1 MDRAGSRSWRL
12 PVGLILGCL
21 AAIALDD
28 IPSPWALGALAAAGL
43 LALKPPTTRALGAFL
58 LALCWTLVN
67 FQLRLADRLEAGL
80 GGQVMTVC
88 GAISSVP
95 QLYQDYVSFRFEPRP
110 ETPAGQPGDRLPR
123 TLLVRWYEEW
133 PAVSAGEA
141 WCLDLLVKPPWGPVN
156 FQGPDRERWL
166 FAEGIGAVA
175 SVRDGTLM
183 APAGANGQRLSML
196 RESLRGQIREEVTDA
211 RQAGIVAALAVAD
224 RSGISRADRQLL
236 ALTGTS
242 HLLAISGLHIGLA
255 AVGGLLAAR
264 WLGWL
269 LPLARRGRGL
279 QLLGLGG
286 GAAAAGAYAALAG
299 FGVPTVRS
307 LVMLLVVSAA
317 IMLARTIHPGRAW
330 LLALAA
336 VLVSNPFAA
345 LGAGFWF
352 SFLATGALL
361 WVFVPRGGQRN
372 AGQALLLA
380 QAAVM
385 LVLLPLSAFWFEA
398 VSLAGFAAN
407 LVAIPLVSL
416 GVVPLVLTGVAAQA
430 VSGALSAVAWGVA
443 GKISGVLLAF
453 LEVMA
458 AVQGEMIRVQSP
470 GLVGTM
476 LATLG
481 ALLLLLP
488 RGMPGRG
495 IGLFFL
501 APLFL
506 PTAHGLP
513 AGATEVEVLDVGQG
527 TAALVKTAAGTLLY
541 DSGPGDGAGR
551 DMVASAI
558 VPAINRS
565 GARAPDRIVISHG
578 DQDHA
583 GGLGSLRA
591 LYPHA
596 AVNANLSRPA
606 AGLEGCHAA
615 GGWRWQDTGFTVLH
629 PTPALPYLANDS
641 SCVVLVEA
649 PGGSILLSG
658 DISAA
663 VEARLLLE
671 GLPRS
676 RLLLVPHHGSR
687 TSSSPAFLAALRPA
701 AAIATASLGNRFGF
715 PREDVRQR
723 YAEARIP
730 FWSTGECGAMRTLIF
745 ANGELEVSSARLA
758 RPAIWRWPAA
768 PGCPQESRLN

>member
-1 MDRAGSRSWRL
+1 MDRAGSRSWRF
-12 PVGLILGCL
+12 PAGLILGCL
-21 AAIALDD
+21 GALALDD
-28 IPSPWALGALAAAGL
+28 LPSPWVLGALAAGGL
-43 LALKPPTTRALGAFL
+43 LALKPASTRALGAFL

-67 FQLRLADRLEAGL
+67 FQLRLEDRLDARL
-80 GGQVMTVC
+80 GGQVMSVC

-95 QLYQDYVSFRFEPRP
+95 QHDQDYVSFRFEPNP
-110 ETPAGQPGDRLPR
+110 QTVAGQPGERLPQ

-133 PAVSAGEA
+133 PAVSAGQA
-141 WCLDLLVKPPWGPVN
+141 WCLDLLLKPPWGPVN

-175 SVRDGTLM
+175 SVRDGTFV
-183 APAGANGQRLSML
+183 APAGANGQRLTML
-196 RESLRGQIREEVTDA
+196 RESLRRQIREDLPNVRE
-211 RQAGIVAALAVAD
+211 AGIVAALAVAD

-236 ALTGTS
+236 TLTGTS

-279 QLLGLGG
+279 VLLGLGG
-286 GAAAAGAYAALAG
+286 GAVAAGAYAALAG

-330 LLALAA
+330 MLAMAA
-336 VLVSNPFAA
+336 VLLSNPFAA

-352 SFLATGALL
+352 SFFATGALL

-372 AGQALLLA
+372 AWRALLLA

-385 LVLLPLSAFWFEA
+385 LVLLPLSAFWFQA
-398 VSLAGFAAN
+398 FSLAGFAAN
-407 LVAIPLVSL
+407 LVAIPLVSF
-416 GVVPLVLTGVAAQA
+416 GIVPFVLTGVAAQA
-430 VSGALSAVAWGVA
+430 VSGALSAMAWGVA
-443 GKISGVLLAF
+443 GKVSGALLAF

-458 AVQGEMIRVQSP
+458 AVQGGMTPLHSP

-476 LATLG
+476 LATVG

-495 IGLFFL
+495 LGLFFL

-527 TAALVKTAAGTLLY
+527 TAALVRTAAGTLLY

-591 LYPHA
+591 RYPGA
-596 AVNANLSRPA
+596 AFNANLSRA
-606 AGLEGCHAA
+606 AEGTQGCHAP
-615 GGWRWQDTGFTVLH
+615 GGWRWQETGFTVLH
-629 PTPALPYLANDS
+629 PTRALPYLANDS
-641 SCVVLVEA
+641 SCVILVEA
-649 PGGSILLSG
+649 PGGSVLLSG

-687 TSSSPAFLAALRPA
+687 TSSSPAFLAALEPSV
-701 AAIATASLGNRFGF
+701 AIATASLGNRFGF
-715 PREDVRQR
+715 PRQEVRHR
-723 YAEARIP
+723 YAEAQIP
-730 FWSTGECGAMRTLIF
+730 FWSTGECGAMRVLIL
-745 ANGELEVSSARLA
+745 GSGQLEVSSARLA

-768 PGCPQESRLN
+768 SGCPEGSRPR